1 MFMGE
6 YEHTIDAKGRVI
18 LPVKF
23 RDELGPKFVVTRG
36 LEGCLSV
43 YTMEAWMRLAG
54 SLKKLRAS
62 KENVRAFKRFVFG
75 SAAEVEFDK
84 QGRILIPATLR
95 AYAKLV
101 KDVTVL
107 GTGDK
112 VEIWSKDAYEAYT
125 ARLYRSWK
133 KLQKASTM
141 PWTWTFRRNYEFS
154 SRQCAS

>member
-6 YEHTIDAKGRVI
+6 YSHAIDAKGRVI
-18 LPVKF
+18 LPAKF
-23 RDELGPKFVVTRG
+23 RDELGAQFVVTRG

-43 YTMEAWMRLAG
+43 YTMEAWLNLARGMKRL
-54 SLKKLRAS
+54 KAS
-62 KENVRAFKRFVFG
+62 KENVRAFKRFLFG

-95 AYAKLV
+95 EYAKLK

-112 VEIWSKDAYEAYT
+112 IELWDKESYEAY
-125 ARLYRSWK
+125 AAQIVPDMEDIAESLDDS
-133 KLQKASTM
+133 LDL
-141 PWTWTFRRNYEFS
+141 EF
-154 SRQCAS
+154 

>member
-112 VEIWSKDAYEAYT
+112 VEIWSKELMK
-125 ARLYRSWK
+125 RMLPRPYRSWK
-133 KLQKASTM
+133 KLRKVSTM

>member
-1 MFMGE
+1 
-6 YEHTIDAKGRVI
+6 
-18 LPVKF
+18 
-23 RDELGPKFVVTRG
+23 
-36 LEGCLSV
+36 
-43 YTMEAWMRLAG
+43 MRLAG

-112 VEIWSKDAYEAYT
+112 VEIWSKDVYETYAAKT
-125 ARLYRSWK
+125 IPVMEEIAESLDDS
-133 KLQKASTM
+133 LDLD
-141 PWTWTFRRNYEFS
+141 F
-154 SRQCAS
+154 

>member
-6 YEHTIDAKGRVI
+6 YEDFIDAKGRVI

-112 VEIWSKDAYEAYT
+112 VEIWSKDVYEAYAAKT
-125 ARLYRSWK
+125 IPVMEEIAESLDDS
-133 KLQKASTM
+133 LDLD
-141 PWTWTFRRNYEFS
+141 F
-154 SRQCAS
+154 